1 MVRCQILLVPFLHVL
16 HFVILHILRH
26 DGGGSNSKLQHVHCC
41 FHRILYH
48 VEPFLRISNTV
59 NCKWTNFSKIS
70 SQIILKPL
78 IFLIWLF
85 LSTEN
90 SYMVEMVLLDM
101 PGCMDAQWVGY
112 LTVWGCIRQ
121 VWWRRACIWLCQE
134 LLWFPS
140 WVIVGP
146 RYGSCLICCS
156 FCLPFWTLT
165 QAIQFPKAI
174 TNKGIPEFQSF
185 NRAWLAE
192 MLL

>member
-1 MVRCQILLVPFLHVL
+1 
-16 HFVILHILRH
+16 
-26 DGGGSNSKLQHVHCC
+26 
-41 FHRILYH
+41 
-48 VEPFLRISNTV
+48 
-59 NCKWTNFSKIS
+59 
-70 SQIILKPL
+70 
-78 IFLIWLF
+78 
-85 LSTEN
+85 
-90 SYMVEMVLLDM
+90 MVLLDM

-112 LTVWGCIRQ
+112 LTVWGCNRQ
-121 VWWRRACIWLCQE
+121 VDDGERVSYFVKNYFGFHHEFLSR
-134 LLWFPS
+134 
-140 WVIVGP
+140 